1 MRRWRPPEIMTNSA
15 SLPFA
20 SLPEWFEH
28 QVRATPEAVA
38 VVVDEKETTFAELNR
53 RANRLARCLEKLG
66 VGPDRVAAICLARSL
81 DLIVALLAIMK
92 AGGAYLPIDRDL
104 PPERQAF
111 MLQDAQPVVLLTQR
125 SLQAGLPESSIPV
138 FVCDAE
144 EDRVA
149 AESDADVPG
158 KISEV
163 NLAYVIYTSGS
174 TGTPKGVEIPHRALV
189 NFLASMQERPGLTA
203 HDVLVAIT
211 TVSFDIAGLEIFL
224 PLVTGARLFFLNR
237 DDVADGFR
245 IIHHLEKQNATVL
258 QATPSTWRM
267 LLDAKWAGNPRLKM
281 LCGGEGLPRDLANQ
295 LLAKGGEL
303 WNMYGPTETT
313 IWSSAGRIEA
323 GPGLITIGQPVTN
336 TQLHILDARLKPV
349 PPGVPGELHIGGLG
363 LARGYRNRPELTAE
377 KFVADPFSGDPG
389 ARLYKTG
396 DVARARA
403 GGQIEV
409 QGRIDHQVKIRGY
422 RIELGEIEAR
432 LAEFPAIRE
441 NVVVAH
447 EVAPGRKQL
456 VAYFVL
462 DPALAASPQA
472 LAPAQLAAE
481 LRDFLKKN
489 LPDYMI
495 PSFFEVLPALPLTPN
510 GKIDRKA
517 LPVPKLE
524 EARASRPYVAP
535 QGPVETR
542 LAEIW
547 ADILGR
553 DRVGTQDN
561 IFEIGGDSL
570 LIFRIAARA
579 NEASLPLTVRQFF
592 QYRTIAELA
601 AQVGNAEQPAES
613 AARPSLIAVSRE
625 AYRRTAAPSAGK

>member
-1 MRRWRPPEIMTNSA
+1 MRRWLPPEIMTNSA

-224 PLVTGARLFFLNR
+224 PLVTGARLIFLNR

-396 DVARARA
+396 DVARLRGAD
-403 GGQIEV
+403 IEV
-409 QGRIDHQVKIRGY
+409 LGRVDHQVKIRGF

-432 LAEFPAIRE
+432 LNEFSAVKESVVTAIE
-441 NVVVAH
+441 IV
-447 EVAPGRKQL
+447 PGRKQL
-456 VAYFVL
+456 AAYVVL
-462 DPALAASPQA
+462 QEPSTEGPADE
-472 LAPAQLAAE
+472 LAPR
-481 LRDFLKKN
+481 LRDFLKRT
-489 LPDYMI
+489 LPDYMV
-495 PSFFEVLPALPLTPN
+495 PSFFQVLPSFPITPN

-517 LPVPKLE
+517 LPAPKIE
-524 EARASRPYVAP
+524 QARASRPYVAP
-535 QGPVETR
+535 QGATEIK
-542 LAEIW
+542 LAQIW
-547 ADILGR
+547 AEILGR
-553 DRVGTQDN
+553 DQVGTEDN

-570 LIFRIAARA
+570 LIFRIVARA
-579 NEASLPLTVRQFF
+579 NEGGIKLTVRQFF
-592 QYRTIAELA
+592 EHRTIAALA
-601 AQVGNAEQPAES
+601 ARVGVTES
-613 AARPSLIAVSRE
+613 RPLPRPTLIAVSRE
-625 AYRRTAAPSAGK
+625 GFRRSAPAKTP

>member
-1 MRRWRPPEIMTNSA
+1 MTS
-15 SLPFA
+15 SPTLPFE

-28 QVRATPEAVA
+28 QVRATPNAVA
-38 VVVDEKETTFAELNR
+38 VVFDETETTYDELNR

-66 VGPDRVAAICLARSL
+66 VGPDKVVAICLARSL
-81 DLIVALLAIMK
+81 DLIVSLLAIMK
-92 AGGAYLPIDRDL
+92 ADGAYLPIDRDL
-104 PPERQAF
+104 PLERQAF
-111 MLQDAQPVVLLTQR
+111 MLSDAQPTVLLTQQ
-125 SLQAGLPESSIPV
+125 SLLAGLPATDIPT
-138 FVCDAE
+138 FVLDEQQENIAE
-144 EDRVA
+144 QEDVDVA
-149 AESDADVPG
+149 SPLTADH
-158 KISEV
+158 
-163 NLAYVIYTSGS
+163 LAYVIYTSGS
-174 TGTPKGVEIPHRALV
+174 TGTPKGVDIPHRALI
-189 NFLASMQERPGLTA
+189 NFLASMQQQPGLTA
-203 HDVLVAIT
+203 EDVLVAIT

-224 PLVTGARLFFLNR
+224 PLVTGARLIFLNR

-245 IIHHLEKQNATVL
+245 IIHHLERQNATVL

-313 IWSSAGRIEA
+313 IWSAAGRIESGA
-323 GPGLITIGQPVTN
+323 GLITIGQPIAN
-336 TQLHILDARLKPV
+336 TQLHILDPKMRAV

-377 KFVADPFSGDPG
+377 KFVADPLSSEPG

-396 DVARARA
+396 DVARSRA

-409 QGRIDHQVKIRGY
+409 QGRMDHQVKIRGY

-432 LAEFPAIRE
+432 LAEHPAIKE
-441 NVVVAH
+441 TVVVAH

-462 DPALAASPQA
+462 HAGSASSP
-472 LAPAQLAAE
+472 QLAAE
-481 LRDFLKKN
+481 LRDFLKQK
-489 LPDYMI
+489 LPDYMV
-495 PSFFEVLPALPLTPN
+495 PSFFESLATLPLTPN

-517 LPVPKLE
+517 LPAPKAD
-524 EARASRPYVAP
+524 EAVASRPYVAP
-535 QGPVETR
+535 EGPIETK

-547 ADILGR
+547 AEILGR
-553 DRVGTQDN
+553 EQIGTQDN

-601 AQVGNAEQPAES
+601 AQVGGGTGQPVEVAP
-613 AARPSLIAVSRE
+613 RPSLVAVPRA
-625 AYRRTAAPSAGK
+625 AYRRPSPPAPASQAARTGV